1 MEYLYIFRSYSKD
14 SSLLKFGFTT
24 DIWARFAQY
33 KSSNPSI
40 EIVYIAQLENALEIE
55 QTFHKKHPAVSGNEW
70 YEEYLLSVMMDY
82 LNSVPHAEY
91 IFGSKPDK
99 ISPCK
104 KSNKFENMVIALQ
117 NKTVDADIAYTKYPF
132 LEDAIDLLGFEQIH
146 QMNYNQ
152 TNIKTKLL
160 KQLYIPNNVH
170 IKELLKPHI
179 NIGEFMS
186 NPTIKTI
193 IKNIY
198 NTLNINKKVPATAI
212 QDYYITKI
220 TKYDNVH
227 GHRIIK
233 EK

>member
-1 MEYLYIFRSYSKD
+1 MKFIYIFRSYSKD
-14 SSLLKFGFTT
+14 SSLLKFGFTS

-40 EIVYIAQLENALEIE
+40 EIVYIAELENALELE
-55 QTFHKKHPAVSGNEW
+55 QAFHKKHLAVSGNEW

-104 KSNKFENMVIALQ
+104 KSNKFEIMVIALQ

-132 LEDAIDLLGFEQIH
+132 LEDAINLLGFEQIQ

-152 TNIKTKLL
+152 TNIKIKLL
-160 KQLYIPNNVH
+160 KQLYIPNNEN
-170 IKELLKPHI
+170 IKKLLKSHI
-179 NIGEFMS
+179 NIGEFIS
-186 NPTIKTI
+186 TPAIKVI
-193 IKNIY
+193 MKNIY
-198 NTLNINKKVPATAI
+198 SILNINKNVPATTI
-212 QDYYITKI
+212 QDYYVTKI
-220 TKYDNVH
+220 TKYNNIH
-227 GHRIIK
+227 GHRIIS
-233 EK
+233 ER